1 MLRYKLLKQI
11 FLLIRLYKQYVI
23 YIILSFFLLISV
35 SIYLSIDRLEK
46 DTQQE
51 IIQLNKRKSELS
63 KLKIYASKLDSFVKE
78 KNIKKINKR
87 EAYKVLT
94 KRVDDFVQI
103 YGAKVETNLVEEP
116 GRLFLTLKITGNLDS
131 NILELLKSM
140 HYSFLPVY
148 QFGSWSI
155 DKKNNTVQITV
166 QLIQPFS
173 EEENES

>member
-1 MLRYKLLKQI
+1 MFRYKLLKQI

-23 YIILSFFLLISV
+23 YIILSFFLLISM

-63 KLKIYASKLDSFVKE
+63 KLKIYVSKLDSFVKE

-87 EAYKVLT
+87 EAYKILT
-94 KRVDDFVQI
+94 KRVDNFVQI

-116 GRLFLTLKITGNLDS
+116 GRLFLTLKIIGDLDS

-140 HYSFLPVY
+140 YYSFLPVY

-155 DKKNNTVQITV
+155 NRRNNTVQITV

-173 EEENES
+173 EEGNES